1 MTTEGTPLT
10 LGEQHVLT
18 VLADFLPDYKT
29 LDALLAY
36 TGYGDQPVTLKTF
49 TRTGLARTLGALQR
63 KGCTSKI
70 TTGGK
75 ASYKITP
82 HGQRSL
88 AAKQQPGQPAEWAG
102 YGFTAGAG
110 EITIPCEFVKLEA
123 GEGVCTFYDL
133 PGTSPILAL
142 CITTSGRLMYGV
154 RAGEGWAFEPQWVGI
169 CGARP
174 SQLQDVLE
182 QVTAELHV
190 IDRQNYPST
199 LREHL
204 RKQLRLQTAATLAD
218 LEAIFRSIPRGALIA
233 ELARMRDDGEI
244 RFQGPRYI
252 WTGKVS

>member
-1 MTTEGTPLT
+1 MTDP
-10 LGEQHVLT
+10 VIT
-18 VLADFLPDYKT
+18 VDMRR
-29 LDALLAY
+29 
-36 TGYGDQPVTLKTF
+36 V
-49 TRTGLARTLGALQR
+49 LGALARHPGDGWATPDQLLEQR
-63 KGCTSKI
+63 ALDGWTKARLGRCAVELHRAAYVSLIGSPRRYRI
-70 TTGGK
+70 T
-75 ASYKITP
+75 
-82 HGQRSL
+82 QRGRERL
-88 AAKQQPGQPAEWAG
+88 AATGHQAVANQPEQAADWAG
-102 YGFTAGAG
+102 NGFTAGGG
-110 EITIPCEFVKLEA
+110 EITIPCEFVALAA
-123 GEGVCTFYDL
+123 GERVTTIYDL

-142 CITTSGRLMYGV
+142 GITTTGRLLYGV
-154 RAGEGWAFEPQWVGI
+154 RAGQGWAFEPQWVGI

-218 LEAIFRSIPRGALIA
+218 LEAIFHSIPRGALIA

-252 WTGKVS
+252 WTGKAS

>member
-1 MTTEGTPLT
+1 MSTPLT

-18 VLADFLPDYKT
+18 ALAKLAPNHYAT
-29 LDALLAY
+29 LDGLL
-36 TGYGDQPVTLKTF
+36 TGHLRNTTF
-49 TRTGLARTLGALQR
+49 TRALLARTLGALQR

-70 TTGGK
+70 TTGGR
-75 ASYKITP
+75 ASYKIMP

-88 AAKQQPGQPAEWAG
+88 AEAQQPEQPAEGWAG
-102 YGFTAGAG
+102 NGFTAGAG
-110 EITIPCEFVKLEA
+110 EITVPCEFVAMAA
-123 GEGVCTFYDL
+123 GERVTTIYDL

-142 CITTSGRLMYGV
+142 GITTTGRLLYGV
-154 RAGEGWAFEPQWVGI
+154 RAGQGWAFEPQWVGI

-218 LEAIFRSIPRGALIA
+218 LETIFPATERRTLIG
-233 ELARMRDDGEI
+233 ELARMRDDGEV